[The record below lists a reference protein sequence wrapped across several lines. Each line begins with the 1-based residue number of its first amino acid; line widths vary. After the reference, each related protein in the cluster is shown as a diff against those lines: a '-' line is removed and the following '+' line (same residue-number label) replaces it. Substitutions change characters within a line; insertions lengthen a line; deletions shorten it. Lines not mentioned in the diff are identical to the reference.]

1 MTNLRFG
8 GYLLVA
14 MGFINMRY
22 QTGHQNSVVHSLSII
37 IPGALLLLATFIK
50 PTQKFLEIKN
60 VKVVA
65 GIAVVAL
72 VAYSFIN

>member
-22 QTGHQNSVVHSLSII
+22 QTGHQNSIVHSLGII

>member
-22 QTGHQNSVVHSLSII
+22 QTGHHNAVTHSLGIV

-50 PTQKFLEIKN
+50 PTQKFLEKKN
-60 VKVVA
+60 NKLVV
-65 GIAVVAL
+65 GIIVLLL

>member
-22 QTGHQNSVVHSLSII
+22 QTGHQNSVAHSLSII
-37 IPGALLLLATFIK
+37 IPGALLILATFIK
-50 PTQKFLEIKN
+50 QTEKFLEIRS
-60 VKVVA
+60 VKAVA
-65 GIAVVAL
+65 GIL
-72 VAYSFIN
+72 VLLLVGYSFLN

>member
-1 MTNLRFG
+1 MTHLRFG

-22 QTGHQNSVVHSLSII
+22 QTGHQNSVVHSLGII

-50 PTQKFLEIKN
+50 PTQKFLEIRS
-60 VKVVA
+60 VKAVA
-65 GIAVVAL
+65 GIL
-72 VAYSFIN
+72 VLLLVGYSFLN

>member
-1 MTNLRFG
+1 MAEAEDLKSSQC
-8 GYLLVA
+8 
-14 MGFINMRY
+14 GFDPHS
-22 QTGHQNSVVHSLSII
+22 GHQNSAVHSLSII

>member
-22 QTGHQNSVVHSLSII
+22 QTGHQNSVVHSLGII